1 MDSSVFHDGGS
12 SSGEGDLVEELR
24 TTTSTSTST
33 SPSPSGSK
41 RPKSPLGFSPSSP
54 SGSSQQQRAATRP
67 GAAQPPTVP
76 SAPKPTL
83 KGRDAY
89 RNGPRDFLLNHPQ
102 GGTTTSA
109 SGDLAP
115 VPNLSTSPG
124 SSPRVA
130 LSPCSPRTVSASPR
144 SPRVIYRHNSQKSAD
159 DLIKAHPKQTATSPP
174 PAEAEKSERTEGK
187 RSSRGPAL
195 KHRSISSS
203 RLVESSSSSLEPL
216 SRRRL
221 PSNEEPAIGSPS
233 MAIPMHS
240 TKSGEDSSTPER
252 PKARSSKKSGFGSL
266 SRASLRTSLRKGI
279 WGSSEEARF
288 TRHLWL

>member
-1 MDSSVFHDGGS
+1 MDSSAFHDGGG

-24 TTTSTSTST
+24 TSSSSPPSSPRTTSTSTT
-33 SPSPSGSK
+33 PSPSGSK
-41 RPKSPLGFSPSSP
+41 RSKSPLAFSPSSP
-54 SGSSQQQRAATRP
+54 SGSAQQQRAATRP

-174 PAEAEKSERTEGK
+174 PAEVRTTVLYSPCPPPINDSE
-187 RSSRGPAL
+187 
-195 KHRSISSS
+195 
-203 RLVESSSSSLEPL
+203 
-216 SRRRL
+216 
-221 PSNEEPAIGSPS
+221 
-233 MAIPMHS
+233 
-240 TKSGEDSSTPER
+240 D
-252 PKARSSKKSGFGSL
+252 
-266 SRASLRTSLRKGI
+266 
-279 WGSSEEARF
+279 
-288 TRHLWL
+288 